1 VKHLQYQFCLAILK
15 QGSISL
21 HALSPQLQC
30 HFGQL
35 PQLYFMVVRG
45 TLCSMLSLLMAV
57 GVSLSRS
64 EKYDP
69 SCFLVSN
76 LWYAWS
82 YCWISQKTKKQTNFS
97 CMFNPVDQPTS
108 LLKLLNICF
117 NYF

>member
-1 VKHLQYQFCLAILK
+1 MY
-15 QGSISL
+15 
-21 HALSPQLQC
+21 
-30 HFGQL
+30 
-35 PQLYFMVVRG
+35 
-45 TLCSMLSLLMAV
+45 SMLSLLMAV

-82 YCWISQKTKKQTNFS
+82 YCWISQKKNKKKNKQTNFS